1 MSEVEFNQKAN
12 EYHIDL
18 DYTYMGYTSGK
29 LISANPVLLKF
40 GRHKEKMMRYL
51 LEVEICNG
59 KIEKFFYYR
68 DNAILNVIGKDIF
81 FERKQLDG
89 SPVNEMLY
97 IHRVW

>member
-1 MSEVEFNQKAN
+1 MSEIEFNQKIN

-18 DYTYMGYTSGK
+18 DYTYTGYTSGK
-29 LISANPVLLKF
+29 LIRVNPVLLKF
-40 GRHKEKMMRYL
+40 GRHKEKMRRYL

-68 DNAILNVIGKDIF
+68 DNSVLHIIGRNIL

-89 SPVNEMLY
+89 SPVNEMLHIY
-97 IHRVW
+97 RDW